1 MSDICC
7 NHEPN
12 LSNEKNDTQPAARGM
27 SGSQATIAIGGMHCP
42 ACALNIEKSLL
53 SVNGVMEASVNLIG
67 ERVSVR
73 YDPNRT
79 DLEHIK
85 KAITRPGYTIRETL
99 WEKTRAYW
107 AERIFFGQ
115 MALCAV
121 LVIAANTVDL
131 LHLSRGPLAWGL
143 TLSDL
148 FSLGVIIIGGYTI
161 FKGAIQAL
169 IVRDLTV
176 FSLVSIASIA
186 AVIVGAYKEAAMVI
200 LIMLIGETL
209 ERFALRQSR
218 KAVAK
223 LLNLTPVSA
232 LVKKGNDE
240 MSMEREATASSEL
253 EVPVADVK
261 AGDILII
268 KPGARI
274 PVDGVIV
281 KGQGAL
287 NESML
292 TGESLPADK
301 KESDTVYSGTL
312 NEGNAFEMRAT
323 RTGDDTKF
331 ALIKRLILEAEAQK
345 APIQRVADRYA
356 RYFIPIVL
364 AISVLVFILTRNIY
378 TAITLLI
385 VACPC
390 ALVLATPTAVVT
402 GLANASRK
410 GILVKGGQYLEAL
423 GSLDAL
429 LIDKTGTL
437 TTGKLAVT
445 DIVPVNNSSEKDVL
459 SLAALAE
466 RRSEHPIARAVLKK
480 AQELQIQ
487 TPEPE
492 TCEIFKGAGVSAR
505 CGSAFG
511 GKATHIIVGNSRLIA
526 EEQVKITSE
535 VNEIISRLE
544 SQGKTTLIVV
554 RDGNISGIIAVT
566 DTLKAHAV
574 EAVQRINQSG
584 IKKIA
589 IITGDNQ
596 RVASAIAGQA
606 GLEESYAG
614 MLPEDKVNKV
624 RELKQKGFK
633 VGMVG
638 DGVNDA
644 PALAASDVGLAMGA
658 FGSDVA
664 IEAADVSLMS
674 DDLGKIPEAIALS
687 RRVLGVIRQNF
698 AFSILYNIAMM
709 VVVTWFVQ
717 HQHNMIW
724 GAVAHQLSSLIV
736 IVNSLRLLR

>member
-1 MSDICC
+1 MSTTCC
-7 NHEPN
+7 DHHP
-12 LSNEKNDTQPAARGM
+12 EKNTKPAPKGLN
-27 SGSQATIAIGGMHCP
+27 SNQVTIPIAGMHCP

-53 SVNGVMEASVNLIG
+53 CVNGVMEANVNFMD
-67 ERVSVR
+67 EKVAVR
-73 YDPNRT
+73 YDPYRT
-79 DLEHIK
+79 DIEHIK
-85 KAITRPGYTIRETL
+85 KAITRPGYIVRETV

-107 AERIFFGQ
+107 AERIFFAQ
-115 MALCAV
+115 MAFCAA
-121 LVIAANTVDL
+121 LVIAANVVDL
-131 LHLSRGPLAWGL
+131 LHLLPNPLVWGL
-143 TLSDL
+143 TLSNL
-148 FSLGVIIIGGYTI
+148 LSLGVIVIGGYTI
-161 FKGAIQAL
+161 LKGAIQAL
-169 IVRDLTV
+169 LVRDLTV
-176 FSLVSIASIA
+176 FTLVSIAGIA

-218 KAVAK
+218 KATTK
-223 LLNLTPVSA
+223 LLNLTPVSS
-232 LVKKGNDE
+232 LVKRDGTE
-240 MSMEREATASSEL
+240 TEIPSES
-253 EVPVADVK
+253 VK
-261 AGDILII
+261 VDDIVII

-274 PVDGVIV
+274 PVDGVII
-281 KGQGAL
+281 KGNAAI
-287 NESML
+287 NESTL
-292 TGESLPADK
+292 TGESLPVDK
-301 KESDTVYSGTL
+301 KQGDTIYSGTI

-323 RTGDDTKF
+323 KTGDDTKF
-331 ALIKRLILEAEAQK
+331 ALIKRLILEAESQK

-356 RYFIPIVL
+356 KYFIPLVL
-364 AISVLVFILTRNIY
+364 AISVIVFILTWNIY

-390 ALVLATPTAVVT
+390 ALVLATPTAVIT

-410 GILVKGGQYLEAL
+410 GILIKGGQYLEAL
-423 GSLDAL
+423 GGLDAL

-445 DIVPVNNSSEKDVL
+445 DIIPMDNNTDKDVL
-459 SLAALAE
+459 GLAALAE
-466 RRSEHPIARAVLKK
+466 RRSEHPIARAVLNK
-480 AQELQIQ
+480 ATELKVTI
-487 TPEPE
+487 PEPE
-492 TCEIFKGAGVSAR
+492 TCEIFKGSGI
-505 CGSAFG
+505 
-511 GKATHIIVGNSRLIA
+511 KATCRDKSIIVGNSRLII
-526 EEQVKITSE
+526 EEKIDIAPA

-544 SQGKTTLIVV
+544 SQGKTTLLVV
-554 RDGNISGIIAVT
+554 RDKNIVGIIGVT
-566 DTLKAHAV
+566 DTLKSQAP
-574 EAVQRINQSG
+574 EIIEKLKQSG

-596 RVASAIAGQA
+596 RVAAAVAQQA
-606 GLEESYAG
+606 GLEEFYAG
-614 MLPEDKVNKV
+614 MLPEDKVNKLK
-624 RELKQKGFK
+624 ELKAQGFK

-674 DDLGKIPEAIALS
+674 DDLSKIPQAIALS

-698 AFSILYNIAMM
+698 AFSILYNIVMM

-724 GAVAHQLSSLIV
+724 GAVAHQLSSLLV